1 VEPEEAE
8 LVPERAAAEAVQGAV
23 VEAAVVEEPEEAAE
37 RAAVVE
43 EPELA
48 AAAEVEPA
56 LVQLQDPVL
65 ARVRQLRSARAPMHR
80 LALAQALPL
89 VWVRREAPEWAPV
102 PVRLR
107 APDQAGRSG
116 TEPAT
121 GPETEP
127 ETKVL
132 GLKTEPALERQRSAR
147 KKNKGPRCTARAFL
161 PSVSSDRLCRYRAPS
176 IRIRMATVSQP
187 HP

>member
-8 LVPERAAAEAVQGAV
+8 LVPERAAAVQGV
-23 VEAAVVEEPEEAAE
+23 VVPEAEQAAGVVEPEEAGAAAAAE

-48 AAAEVEPA
+48 AAAGVEPA
-56 LVQLQDPVL
+56 LVQFQDPIL

-80 LALAQALPL
+80 LAPAQALPL

-102 PVRLR
+102 PVRLQ

-121 GPETEP
+121 APA
-127 ETKVL
+127 TKVP
-132 GLKTEPALERQRSAR
+132 GLKTEPVLERLRSAR
-147 KKNKGPRCTARAFL
+147 QEKLRSRAD
-161 PSVSSDRLCRYRAPS
+161 PAV
-176 IRIRMATVSQP
+176 
-187 HP
+187 